1 MKESTG
7 KALAGF
13 IFGAAV
19 GLAAGI
25 LFAPRS
31 GEETRKKIQQKARE
45 YTDDMSHKLSEKID
59 DLREYVGEAGKEVKA
74 KVKKPKDEGEKQ

>member
-19 GLAAGI
+19 GVAAGI

-31 GEETRKKIQQKARE
+31 GEETRKRIHDKAKE
-45 YTDDMSHKLSEKID
+45 YSDEASQKLSDKID
-59 DLREYVGEAGKEVKA
+59 NLREYINQTGKEVKS
-74 KVKKPKDEGEKQ
+74 KVKSTKTESK

>member
-7 KALAGF
+7 KTIAGF

-19 GLAAGI
+19 GLAAGM

-31 GEETRKKIQQKARE
+31 GVETRKKIQQRAKE
-45 YTDDMSHKLSEKID
+45 YTDDVSQKISSKLD
-59 DLREYVGEAGKEVKA
+59 DIREYVGETGKEVKEKA
-74 KVKKPKDEGEKQ
+74 KKTKE

>member
-31 GEETRKKIQQKARE
+31 GEETRKKIHQRAKE
-45 YTDDMSHKLSEKID
+45 YTDDVTHKLSEKID
-59 DLREYVGEAGKEVKA
+59 SMKEYVDETGKEVKD
-74 KVKKPKDEGEKQ
+74 KVKKPKPEAEK